1 MPKIV
6 TLLHS
11 FAPYVTATTL
21 RQMARVITAILTMSG
36 RVTMLGISRW
46 TEQGGSYRTIQR
58 FYNTVLPWAL
68 LHWALFK
75 AELYQPDDVYILA
88 GDECVVPKSGQQ
100 THGLDRFFSSL
111 YGKPIPGLA
120 FFALAVVNT
129 RERRSYPVQVEQM
142 LGAECGKAAAAQSA
156 QKKHP
161 QAQGKRPVGRPKGS
175 QNKDKTQVTLTP
187 ELQLIQN
194 MVRKQQLVFNGVVW
208 PAYLVL
214 DGHFG
219 HNNALQMT
227 LQCGI
232 DMISKLRCDSAL
244 YFLYAGPQK
253 KRGARRKYG
262 DKIDYDHI
270 PERYLA
276 ASEVENGIRTDYY
289 QATMLNK
296 SFAQPLNVVILVKTK
311 LQTGARAHVIL
322 FSSDLHLS
330 YEKLV
335 DYYRLRFQIEFNF
348 RDAKQYWGLDDFM
361 NVKEIPVT
369 NAANLAL
376 FMGNVARRL
385 LADFRQH
392 HPYAGVVDLKA
403 FFRGHKY
410 VSATLELL
418 PEKPEP
424 ILLEHIYDQI
434 TALGSIHCAN
444 RAHASP

>member
-1 MPKIV
+1 MPEIV

-11 FAPYVTATTL
+11 FAPYLKATTL
-21 RQMARVITAILTMSG
+21 RQMARVIMAILTMSG
-36 RVTMLGISRW
+36 RVTMLGIARW

-68 LHWALFK
+68 LHWAFFK
-75 AELYQPDDVYILA
+75 AELYHPDDVYILV
-88 GDECVVPKSGQQ
+88 GDESIVPKSGQQ

-120 FFALAVVNT
+120 FFALSVVNT

-156 QKKHP
+156 PKKHSP
-161 QAQGKRPVGRPKGS
+161 AQGHRPAGRPKGS
-175 QNKDKTQVTLTP
+175 KNQDKTHVTLTP

-194 MVRKQQLVFNGVVW
+194 MVRKQLLIFNGVLT

-219 HNNALQMT
+219 HNNAQQMT
-227 LQCGI
+227 RQCGI
-232 DMISKLRCDSAL
+232 DIISKLRCDSAL
-244 YFLYAGPQK
+244 YFVYDGPQK
-253 KRGARRKYG
+253 KRGPRRKYG

-270 PERYLA
+270 PERYLQA
-276 ASEVENGIRTDYY
+276 REEEDGIRTAYY
-289 QATMLNK
+289 QATMLHK
-296 SFAQPLNVVILVKTK
+296 AFAQPLNVVIIVKTK
-311 LQTGARAHVIL
+311 LETGARAHVVL
-322 FSSDLHLS
+322 FSSDLNLS
-330 YEKLV
+330 YAQLV

-376 FMGNVARRL
+376 FMVNIAQRL
-385 LADFRQH
+385 LADFRQR
-392 HPYAGVVDLKA
+392 HPHAGVLDLKA

-424 ILLEHIYDQI
+424 ILLQRIYDHI
-434 TALGSIHCAN
+434 SAVGSIHGSN
-444 RAHASP
+444 QAHALP